1 MRGKER
7 RKLKEDS
14 EVRITPAYAGK
25 SPSTR
30 SAGRCMQ
37 DHPRLCGEKSALTAE
52 TIAGAGSPPPMRGKV
67 LKQQSLLLMKRITPA
82 YAGKSGYTRRRT
94 SGRWDHPR
102 LCGEK
107 LSVGLCSDKMTGSPP
122 PMRGKAG
129 TPARGLPA
137 DGITPAYAGKRSG
150 MLRRL
155 ISCKD
160 HPRLCGEKKNLGE
173 KLKPCPGSPP
183 PMRGKAACVAT
194 LLICKRITPAYAGK
208 SNFRLF
214 L

>member
-1 MRGKER
+1 
-7 RKLKEDS
+7 
-14 EVRITPAYAGK
+14 
-25 SPSTR
+25 
-30 SAGRCMQ
+30 
-37 DHPRLCGEKSALTAE
+37 
-52 TIAGAGSPPPMRGKV
+52 MRGKV

-107 LSVGLCSDKMTGSPP
+107 KYKETKEQWQAGSPPPMRGKVVRGTLQRQNDGITPAYAGKSISPSLSFTSLGDHPRLCGEKRVHPPEDFRQMGSPP
-122 PMRGKAG
+122 PMRGKA
-129 TPARGLPA
+129 TPEKYTDQCAR
-137 DGITPAYAGKRSG
+137 ITPAYAGKRSG